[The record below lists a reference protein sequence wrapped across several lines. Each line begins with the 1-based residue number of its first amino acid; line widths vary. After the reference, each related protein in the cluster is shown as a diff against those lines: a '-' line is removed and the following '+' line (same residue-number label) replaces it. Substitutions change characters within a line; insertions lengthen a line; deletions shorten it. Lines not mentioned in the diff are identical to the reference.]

1 MPLFIYKFII
11 YLLLPLAILKLIYR
25 GLKNPDYLLHW
36 GERFAIFPKNK
47 EQEWGKKTTVW
58 FHCVS
63 VGETKAINTL
73 ISNLIKKYPKI
84 NFLISHGTP
93 TGRNVDLPKSSKIH
107 RCYLPYDTGYAA
119 KRFIEFYK
127 PRLGLLIEKE
137 LWPNLINQ
145 CNTHDV
151 PITLISGRMSNKS
164 LKKYFLCKSVYAKLL
179 GQLDGIHVQYRND
192 KKNFRKLTKA
202 PINIMGNLKL
212 DVRPPRN
219 IINRIKILKSQL
231 KIKNQFVI
239 LASSTRKGEEEE
251 IINLISNL
259 NLKKCVLII
268 VPRHP
273 ERFNIVAKI
282 FEKRKISY
290 LRRSAHKSFTKT
302 PEYILGDSMG
312 ELYEYY
318 GLANLAIIGGSI
330 LDYGCQ
336 NPIESLSMQ
345 VPTAVGPSIYNFK
358 DIIEAAE
365 IEGTLTRFNK
375 IKDLEK
381 IIDKLLK
388 YKIKKNS
395 TSEKNSKKLLN
406 QTKKT
411 TQAVENII
419 SQYF

>member
-47 EQEWGKKTTVW
+47 EHEWEGKTTVW

-145 CNTHDV
+145 CNIHDV
-151 PITLISGRMSNKS
+151 PITLISGRMSNES

-179 GQLDGIHVQYRND
+179 GQLDGIHVQYKDD

-212 DVRPPRN
+212 DVRPPKN

-290 LRRSAHKSFTKT
+290 LRRSTHKSFTKT

-365 IEGTLTRFNK
+365 IEGTLTRFSK

-395 TSEKNSKKLLN
+395 TSEKNSKKLLS

>member
-47 EQEWGKKTTVW
+47 EHEWEGKTTVW

-145 CNTHDV
+145 CNIHDV
-151 PITLISGRMSNKS
+151 PITLISGRMSDES

-179 GQLDGIHVQYRND
+179 GQLDGIHVQYKDD

-212 DVRPPRN
+212 DVRPPKN

-290 LRRSAHKSFTKT
+290 LRRSTHKSFTKT

-365 IEGTLTRFNK
+365 IEGTLTRFSK

-395 TSEKNSKKLLN
+395 TSEKNSKKLLS

>member
-1 MPLFIYKFII
+1 MLLFIYRFII
-11 YLLLPLAILKLIYR
+11 YFLLPLTLLKLIYR
-25 GLKNPDYLLHW
+25 GLKNPDYLLYW
-36 GERFAIFPKNK
+36 GERFAIYPKIE
-47 EQEWGKKTTVW
+47 EQKWKGKTTIW

-63 VGETKAINTL
+63 VGETRAINTL
-73 ISNLIKKYPKI
+73 LSNLLKKYPKI

-93 TGRNVDLPKSSKIH
+93 TGRNVDLPKSSRIH
-107 RCYLPYDTGYAA
+107 RCYLPYDTGFAA
-119 KRFIEFYK
+119 KKFIEFYR
-127 PRLGLLIEKE
+127 PRVGLLVEKE
-137 LWPNLINQ
+137 IWPNLINQ

-151 PITLISGRMSNKS
+151 PITLISGRMSNES
-164 LKKYFLCKSVYAKLL
+164 LKKYFLFKGVYTKLL
-179 GQLDGIHVQYRND
+179 GQLNGIYVQYKDD
-192 KKNFRKLTKA
+192 KKNFSKLTEA

-365 IEGTLTRFNK
+365 IEGTLTRFSK

>member
-1 MPLFIYKFII
+1 MPLFVYKFII

-47 EQEWGKKTTVW
+47 EHEWEGKTTVW

-145 CNTHDV
+145 CNIHDV
-151 PITLISGRMSNKS
+151 PITLISGRMSDES

-179 GQLDGIHVQYRND
+179 GQLDGIHVQYKDD

-212 DVRPPRN
+212 DVRPPKN

-290 LRRSAHKSFTKT
+290 LRRSTHKSFTKT

-365 IEGTLTRFNK
+365 IEGTLTRFSK

-395 TSEKNSKKLLN
+395 TSEKNSKKLLS

>member
-47 EQEWGKKTTVW
+47 EHEWEGKTTVW

-145 CNTHDV
+145 CNIHDV
-151 PITLISGRMSNKS
+151 PITLISGRMSDES

-179 GQLDGIHVQYRND
+179 GQLDGIHVQYKDD

-290 LRRSAHKSFTKT
+290 LRRSTHKSFTKT

-365 IEGTLTRFNK
+365 IEGTLTRFSK

-395 TSEKNSKKLLN
+395 TSEKNSKKLLS